1 MGLTYAE
8 ADVADLL
15 RSRRR
20 RIRFLVDSGA
30 IYTVVPR
37 PILRSLGIQAERTE
51 RFELADGTTIRRRVG
66 TARFRIGRRTT
77 ASDVIFGGTH
87 DEPLLGALTLEGL
100 GLELDP
106 MRRRL
111 KPTRL
116 LLAGYR
122 QR

>member
-1 MGLTYAE
+1 VGLTYVE
-8 ADVADLL
+8 ADVTDVL
-15 RSRRR
+15 RAHRK

-37 PILRSLGIQAERTE
+37 PILRAMGVKPERTE
-51 RFELADGTTIRRRVG
+51 RFELADGTSIRRQVG

-77 ASDVIFGGTH
+77 ASDVIFGGSR

-106 MRRRL
+106 TRRLL

-122 QR
+122 RH